1 VRDRQTARGLTAVDA
16 PRLEVSVDPAQPAPD
31 ARSAA
36 AVDAEPRMWHVTLSV
51 AGAVV
56 DMPDIRAGLERLA
69 QEHPF
74 LMSARYASDHAE
86 VRYWEQAVDLHD
98 AAALALRVWGE
109 HRESSGLPRWEI
121 VGLEVVDRG
130 TFQRRGVEGGAP
142 GVSGALMPAGVRPF

>member
-1 VRDRQTARGLTAVDA
+1 MRDRQTARGLTAVDA
-16 PRLEVSVDPAQPAPD
+16 PRLEIQTDGAQSKADVRPAVSP
-31 ARSAA
+31 
-36 AVDAEPRMWHVTLSV
+36 DAEPRMWHVTLSV

-56 DMPDIRAGLERLA
+56 ATPDIRAGLERLA

-74 LMSARYASDHAE
+74 LLSARYASDHAE

-109 HRESSGLPRWEI
+109 HRDSSGLPGWEI

-130 TFQRRGVEGGAP
+130 TFQRRGAEVGAP
-142 GVSGALMPAGVRPF
+142 GVAGGLMPAGVRPF